1 MISEPPSRES
11 VQHEFAR
18 RSLLRFTQ
26 ATFPEYRTNWHHQ
39 LLATTLDQFA
49 RKEIKRLMVFM
60 PPQHG
65 KSELV
70 SRRLPAYLLGRYP
83 DDSVIACSYGSDL
96 ASRMNRD
103 VQRIIDTPTYA
114 SIFPETQLSG
124 ANVRSDASGNWMR
137 NSDLFEIVG
146 HRGGYRSAGVGGGI
160 TGMGCQWGLIDD
172 PIKNV
177 KEAHSQ
183 TFRDSVWEWYGT
195 TFYTRLRQGASVL
208 LTMTRWHEDDLAG
221 RLLNNA
227 ANDPSADQ
235 WEVLSLPAL
244 AENAPIPGDPRI
256 EGDPLWPTF
265 KQPKELDAIKATLG
279 SYLWSALYQQRPA
292 PEGGG
297 ILKIGWFKFY
307 TQAPATFQQVI
318 QSWDMTFKGK
328 QDSAYV
334 VGQVWGRNGSE
345 KYLLDQVRAK
355 LDFPAT
361 LLAVKALSRKWPQAT
376 AKYIEDAANGPA
388 VMDMLKREVQ
398 GMIPV
403 RPDGDK
409 EERAAA
415 VSPSLEAGN
424 VYLPDLSI
432 APWVGDLLSEVAA
445 FPKGMY
451 KDQVD
456 TLTQALRILQRAP
469 ISMGVPSGVASVG
482 GGWFAAAR

>member
-1 MISEPPSRES
+1 
-11 VQHEFAR
+11 
-18 RSLLRFTQ
+18 
-26 ATFPEYRTNWHHQ
+26 
-39 LLATTLDQFA
+39 
-49 RKEIKRLMVFM
+49 
-60 PPQHG
+60 
-65 KSELV
+65 
-70 SRRLPAYLLGRYP
+70 
-83 DDSVIACSYGSDL
+83 
-96 ASRMNRD
+96 
-103 VQRIIDTPTYA
+103 
-114 SIFPETQLSG
+114 
-124 ANVRSDASGNWMR
+124 
-137 NSDLFEIVG
+137 
-146 HRGGYRSAGVGGGI
+146 
-160 TGMGCQWGLIDD
+160 MGCQWGLIDD

-221 RLLNNA
+221 RLLSNA

-345 KYLLDQVRAK
+345 KQLL
-355 LDFPAT
+355 
-361 LLAVKALSRKWPQAT
+361 
-376 AKYIEDAANGPA
+376 
-388 VMDMLKREVQ
+388 LK
-398 GMIPV
+398 
-403 RPDGDK
+403 D
-409 EERAAA
+409 
-415 VSPSLEAGN
+415 
-424 VYLPDLSI
+424 
-432 APWVGDLLSEVAA
+432 
-445 FPKGMY
+445 
-451 KDQVD
+451 
-456 TLTQALRILQRAP
+456 
-469 ISMGVPSGVASVG
+469 
-482 GGWFAAAR
+482 